1 MKDKKFLIIDSR
13 PFGLGSILLH
23 TLDNIKWAEDNGYI
37 PVVRWGPGR
46 YDVNFMR
53 KGENGNVGIP
63 EEKEDKIIIGED
75 GGARIALDLNDK
87 DNYTFDDKKNL
98 ILRPIGAPKGKI
110 EHTNFVDTSKFS
122 VCEEYGS
129 DGVPRK
135 IRPLDGPQKVLKHCL
150 YIENE
155 ADNCWDYYFEP
166 LNEYTIE
173 QALKNEHKVSDIFQ
187 IPGGVQDCQIMYNV
201 ARNDLKLDFFK
212 DSFLIGTT
220 ETYWPIELLP
230 IYRWTLPISDKQY
243 CSDFVFQHRKKV
255 NDIFK
260 KIKIK
265 KHIIDKVEKFKKE
278 NFGDYNLGVHIR
290 ATDKPK
296 ERGAE
301 AKIDIKPYIGI
312 VKEYVGNFKSQNL
325 PLTIFLATDAHEAV
339 KIMKEKFKDSNI
351 ITQDCIRMQD
361 LDDDIPIPLSKH
373 SGRQH
378 GEECLIDMLLLS
390 NCHHMIGCDS
400 NVVFTAAYMNPY
412 NNFILID
419 NYYDIAISPQLG
431 AIKLWQ

>member
-53 KGENGNVGIP
+53 EGENGNVGVP
-63 EEKEDKIIIGED
+63 EEKQNRIVIRENGC
-75 GGARIALDLNDK
+75 AAIALDLEDK
-87 DNYTFDDKKNL
+87 DNYTFDGDKNIVFK
-98 ILRPIGAPKGKI
+98 PIGYPKGKI
-110 EHTNFVDTSKFS
+110 KHTNFVDTSKFS
-122 VCEEYGS
+122 VCEVFNP
-129 DGVPRK
+129 DGTPPVIAP
-135 IRPLDGPQKVLKHCL
+135 IDGPQKTLKHCL
-150 YIENE
+150 YIENKT
-155 ADNCWDYYFEP
+155 DNCWDYYFEP
-166 LNEYTIE
+166 LNEYTVG

-187 IPGGVQDCQIMYNV
+187 IPGGSQDYKIMYNV
-201 ARNDLKLDFFK
+201 ARNDLKINFFK

-220 ETYWPIELLP
+220 ETYWPIELLR
-230 IYRWTLPISDKQY
+230 IYRSTVYIEDKQY

-278 NFGDYNLGVHIR
+278 NFGDYTLGIHIR

-301 AKIDIKPYIGI
+301 AKIDIEPYIGI
-312 VKEYVGNFKSQNL
+312 VKEYVKNFKSQNV
-325 PLTIFLATDAHEAV
+325 PLTIFLATDAQEAV
-339 KIMKEKFKDSNI
+339 KIMKEKFKDCNI
-351 ITQDCIRMQD
+351 VTQDCIRMQD
-361 LDDDIPIPLSKH
+361 LDDNTPIPLSKH

-390 NCHHMIGCDS
+390 NCKHMIGCDS

-412 NNFILID
+412 NSFILID
-419 NYYDIAISPQLG
+419 NYSNIAISPEIG
-431 AIKLWQ
+431 AIIL

>member
-155 ADNCWDYYFEP
+155 AD
-166 LNEYTIE
+166 
-173 QALKNEHKVSDIFQ
+173 
-187 IPGGVQDCQIMYNV
+187 
-201 ARNDLKLDFFK
+201 
-212 DSFLIGTT
+212 
-220 ETYWPIELLP
+220 
-230 IYRWTLPISDKQY
+230 
-243 CSDFVFQHRKKV
+243 
-255 NDIFK
+255 
-260 KIKIK
+260 
-265 KHIIDKVEKFKKE
+265 
-278 NFGDYNLGVHIR
+278 
-290 ATDKPK
+290 
-296 ERGAE
+296 
-301 AKIDIKPYIGI
+301 
-312 VKEYVGNFKSQNL
+312 
-325 PLTIFLATDAHEAV
+325 
-339 KIMKEKFKDSNI
+339 
-351 ITQDCIRMQD
+351 
-361 LDDDIPIPLSKH
+361 PLS
-373 SGRQH
+373 
-378 GEECLIDMLLLS
+378 LLNTS
-390 NCHHMIGCDS
+390 NPFYEG
-400 NVVFTAAYMNPY
+400 
-412 NNFILID
+412 
-419 NYYDIAISPQLG
+419 
-431 AIKLWQ
+431 